1 MGTTDLLLTR
11 LERELRPLA
20 RKRIA
25 TGRLPREELTGAWV
39 TCATARLCS
48 LCEIPI
54 EPEELDYEIE
64 RVGGAAQTLRFHRVC
79 HYAWQLECERVKQRP
94 RGDPHRSVP
103 LSMHSS
109 TALERILAHSAD
121 ASLVVD
127 ESGTVLLA
135 NDQACQLLQ
144 YAAGELNGQR
154 VEFLIPDR
162 FRLAHIGHRLRFMD
176 ERRTRPMGAGLE
188 LVALCKD
195 GSERRVDISLN
206 PVQRGL
212 ETLIVATI
220 RMRQA
225 PAAPY

>member
-1 MGTTDLLLTR
+1 
-11 LERELRPLA
+11 
-20 RKRIA
+20 
-25 TGRLPREELTGAWV
+25 
-39 TCATARLCS
+39 
-48 LCEIPI
+48 
-54 EPEELDYEIE
+54 
-64 RVGGAAQTLRFHRVC
+64 
-79 HYAWQLECERVKQRP
+79 
-94 RGDPHRSVP
+94 
-103 LSMHSS
+103 MHSS